1 MPHVDEATLHAYLDQ
16 QLEPRDRRDVELHL
30 QDCATCRAQLEEER
44 ALSIRAA
51 AILER
56 AAPPREIRAGTGP
69 KPRRLWPSIRL
80 PLAWAATVTIAFVMG
95 RYLEAGRIGG
105 SLDQRMMTPAPSPSS
120 PTTATPRPP
129 STTAKTAAAPPRSQ
143 PNRDEL
149 RAAAPR
155 AAAPS
160 VGAEPPSAATMN
172 ADMGAREPAHV
183 PGLPVLRTYASG
195 EATVVEQQ
203 LEGGTVIRLYE
214 YPPGPVA
221 QAARPTERA
230 AAPRAGAGAAPEVAT
245 RSDAPANASG
255 ERLARYVGNTR
266 VEIEGPVGSDSLER
280 LLEKVR

>member
-1 MPHVDEATLHAYLDQ
+1 MPHVDEGTLHAYLDG
-16 QLEPRDRRDVELHL
+16 QLTPADVREVERHVKA
-30 QDCATCRAQLEEER
+30 CAACAARLDEER
-44 ALSIRAA
+44 ALIARAT
-51 AILER
+51 AILEQ
-56 AAPPREIRAGTGP
+56 AAPPRA
-69 KPRRLWPSIRL
+69 KPRHVRRSLRL

-105 SLDQRMMTPAPSPSS
+105 SADRRMVAPAPSPSS
-120 PTTATPRPP
+120 PPIATPGPP
-129 STTAKTAAAPPRSQ
+129 STTAKTSAAPPRSQ

-149 RAAAPR
+149 RAAAPPPR

-160 VGAEPPSAATMN
+160 VSPEPPGAAAAMN
-172 ADMGAREPAHV
+172 ADMAARAPAQV

-214 YPPGPVA
+214 YPPGLVA
-221 QAARPTERA
+221 QGARPAERA
-230 AAPRAGAGAAPEVAT
+230 AAPRAAAGAAPEVAA
-245 RSDAPANASG
+245 RSDEPANASR
-255 ERLARYVGNTR
+255 ERLARYVGTTR